1 MQTRISGIPAR
12 IEVTSYIPWRP
23 ARLYGHP
30 DSWAPAEGE
39 IEWEV
44 LDRRGRPAPWLAKKL
59 DQQDRHRIELEL
71 LEDIKHRNDEDY

>member
-12 IEVTSYIPWRP
+12 IEVLSFIPWRP

-39 IEWEV
+39 IEWV
-44 LDRRGRPAPWLAKKL
+44 VCDSKGRPAPWLEKKL
-59 DQQDRHRIELEL
+59 TPAERRRIEGEL
-71 LEDIKHRNDEDY
+71 ISQCSNRQDDY

>member
-1 MQTRISGIPAR
+1 MNTRISGIPAR

-39 IEWEV
+39 IEWV
-44 LDRRGRPAPWLAKKL
+44 VCDSKGRRAEWLEKKL
-59 DQQDRHRIELEL
+59 TPAERRRIEGEL
-71 LEDIKHRNDEDY
+71 IASCNNRDEDY

>member
-1 MQTRISGIPAR
+1 MMTRISGIPAR
-12 IEVTSYIPWRP
+12 IEVTSFTPWRP

-44 LDRRGRPAPWLAKKL
+44 LDRRGRPAPWLARKL
-59 DQQDRHRIELEL
+59 SPADRRDIEKDLIAQCTNRE
-71 LEDIKHRNDEDY
+71 EDY

>member
-12 IEVTSYIPWRP
+12 IGVTSYIPWRP

-39 IEWEV
+39 VEFQV
-44 LDRRGRPAPWLAKKL
+44 CDSRGRPAPWLEKKL
-59 DQQDRHRIELEL
+59 TPAERRRIEGEL
-71 LEDIKHRNDEDY
+71 ISQCSNRQDDY

>member
-39 IEWEV
+39 VEFQV
-44 LDRRGRPAPWLAKKL
+44 CDSRGRPAPWLEKKL
-59 DQQDRHRIELEL
+59 TPAERRRIEGEL
-71 LEDIKHRNDEDY
+71 ISQCSNRQDDY

>member
-12 IEVTSYIPWRP
+12 IEVLSFIPWRP

-39 IEWEV
+39 IEWV
-44 LDRRGRPAPWLAKKL
+44 VCDSKGRRAHWLEKKL
-59 DQQDRHRIELEL
+59 TPAERRRIEGEL
-71 LEDIKHRNDEDY
+71 IASCENRDEDY

>member
-12 IEVTSYIPWRP
+12 IEVLSFIPWRP

-39 IEWEV
+39 IEWV
-44 LDRRGRPAPWLAKKL
+44 VCDSKGRRAEWLEKKL
-59 DQQDRHRIELEL
+59 THAERRRIEGEL
-71 LEDIKHRNDEDY
+71 ISQCSNRQDDY

>member
-12 IEVTSYIPWRP
+12 IEVTSFTPWRP

-39 IEWEV
+39 IEWSV
-44 LDRRGRPAPWLAKKL
+44 LDRHGRPAPWLEKKL
-59 DQQDRHRIELEL
+59 TPAERRRIEGEL
-71 LEDIKHRNDEDY
+71 IANCENRDEDY

>member
-30 DSWAPAEGE
+30 DSWAPPEGE
-39 IEWEV
+39 IEWTV
-44 LDRRGRPAPWLAKKL
+44 CDSRGRPAPWLEKKL
-59 DQQDRHRIELEL
+59 TPAERRRIEGEL
-71 LEDIKHRNDEDY
+71 IAHCENREEDY

>member
-44 LDRRGRPAPWLAKKL
+44 LDRRGRPAPWLARKL
-59 DQQDRHRIELEL
+59 SPADRRDIEKDLIAQCTNRE
-71 LEDIKHRNDEDY
+71 EDY